1 MSQNYA
7 HLSLE
12 DFLPQD
18 SGLST
23 PSSETPD
30 LPPSS
35 ETESVVEPFEDW
47 MQDWK
52 DAVDRTSIIAITDHK
67 GKIIYAND
75 HFCKLSKYELSELI
89 GQDHRILNS
98 GHHPSDFFQTLWRTI
113 SKGKIWQGEIK
124 NRAKDGSEYWVETM
138 IVPILNPQGK
148 PSRYLSVRTDITDR
162 KYMEDALK
170 ASEIALRQ
178 RNEELQKALA
188 ELKTAQLQI
197 VQSEKMSSL
206 GQMVAGVAHE
216 INNPLNFIAANLVPA
231 QNYTQDLLELI
242 ALYRKTYPQ
251 PTPEIAAKID
261 DIDLD
266 FLESDLVNL
275 LSSMKLGTQRICGIV
290 KSLRTFS
297 RLDEAELKAVDL
309 HDGLDSALIILG
321 HRLKPQG
328 DRPAIEVVRH
338 YESLPNVMCY
348 SGNINQVFLNILA
361 NAIDAIDD
369 RYHKQSRGQLDP
381 QLATALPARIE
392 LTTRLVDQDWAE
404 IQITDSGLGIDAQ
417 VYDRIFDP
425 FFTTKPVGKGTGL
438 GLSISYQIVVD
449 RHRGQLLCDSKP
461 GQGTTFTIRIPIR
474 QAAGEM

>member
-1 MSQNYA
+1 
-7 HLSLE
+7 
-12 DFLPQD
+12 
-18 SGLST
+18 
-23 PSSETPD
+23 
-30 LPPSS
+30 
-35 ETESVVEPFEDW
+35 
-47 MQDWK
+47 
-52 DAVDRTSIIAITDHK
+52 
-67 GKIIYAND
+67 
-75 HFCKLSKYELSELI
+75 
-89 GQDHRILNS
+89 
-98 GHHPSDFFQTLWRTI
+98 
-113 SKGKIWQGEIK
+113 
-124 NRAKDGSEYWVETM
+124 
-138 IVPILNPQGK
+138 
-148 PSRYLSVRTDITDR
+148 
-162 KYMEDALK
+162 MEDALK